1 MNTMDSKKRAELRAE
16 AQKIKPV
23 MIIGKRG
30 ITDEAVAELRS
41 HLKRRR
47 LVKVKLPKETSEGVG
62 PKKLAEELAVKMC
75 AELVEVRGSTA
86 VISK

>member
-1 MNTMDSKKRAELRAE
+1 MDSKRRSEIRSE

-23 MIIGKRG
+23 MIIGKKG
-30 ITDEAVAELRS
+30 ITDEVVAELRS
-41 HLKRRR
+41 HLKKRGF
-47 LVKVKLPKETSEGVG
+47 VKVKLPKETSDGVG
-62 PKKLAEELAVKMC
+62 PKKLAEKLCVKIG